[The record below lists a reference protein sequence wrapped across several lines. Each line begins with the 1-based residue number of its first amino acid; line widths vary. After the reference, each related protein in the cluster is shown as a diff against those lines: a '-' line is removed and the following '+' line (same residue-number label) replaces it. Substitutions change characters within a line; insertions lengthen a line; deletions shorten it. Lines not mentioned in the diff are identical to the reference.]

1 MSTKANSRW
10 YDEVREITERLVRI
24 NSISP
29 SVAGENACAAEITQA
44 LAERGLTPGYWKTGG
59 DERKNVWTMLEGGAV
74 PPAAIKIPT
83 VILIG
88 HHDVAGV
95 QDFFPA
101 EDPFDPQALQEALFE
116 QFEKNPDT
124 EDELLLDA
132 GSQEWMFGRGSF
144 DMKSGI
150 AAQIAVMG
158 ALAKSKDALPGN
170 VVMVTTYDEEV
181 ESAGTIGVVEKLVQL
196 REAHNLEYVGVINSD
211 YTAPRGPGDDNRYI
225 YRGTIGKLLACFYVR
240 GCETHVGEAFR
251 GLDANLIASNLIQET
266 NLNVEL
272 CDEADGEITVPSVTQ
287 KQRDFKARYDA
298 QTPISAVVHCSV
310 LTHSWTPQDILVR
323 MVALAG
329 RALSSANHRRVV
341 QWGEYARRQN
351 SAMSLEDLGGRV
363 WTYQQLVEAVEEK
376 LGQSEPGLRQ
386 QLEER
391 AFGYV
396 MQARQMLG
404 KLSQRERD
412 FLIDNGQLIGIDSRE
427 KSLIIVRALVDIA
440 GREGVMDLRKPA
452 IVVYF
457 APPFFPPIRGDRES
471 RLNRAIA
478 AEVSSGAY
486 GDIRFRGFYP
496 YVSDISFMRVDEA
509 LYQSLPTLAK
519 NFPLWRDRNEEVDE
533 RLRDEYFVIPSDLI
547 HELDCDVANIGP
559 WGKEAHGKGERV
571 YMPYSFET
579 VPELIHNVILRV
591 LRDATGQT

>member
-10 YDEVREITERLVRI
+10 YDEVKELTERLVRI

-44 LAERGLTPGYWKTGG
+44 LEERGLTPGYWRTSG
-59 DERKNVWTMLEGGAV
+59 DERKNVWTMVKGGAV
-74 PPAAIKIPT
+74 PPAGLKIPT

-95 QDFFPA
+95 QDFSD
-101 EDPFDPQALQEALFE
+101 EDPFDPQALEEALFE
-116 QFEKNPDT
+116 QYRKNPNT

-158 ALAKSKDALPGN
+158 ALARAKDALPGN

-181 ESAGTIGVVEKLVQL
+181 ESAGTIGVVEKLVKL

-211 YTAPRGPGDDNRYI
+211 YTAPREPGDDNRYI

-298 QTPISAVVHCSV
+298 QTPISAIVHCSV
-310 LTHSWTPQDILVR
+310 LTHSRTPQDILVR

-341 QWGEYARRQN
+341 QWGEYSRRQN

-376 LGQSEPGLRQ
+376 LGQREPGLRQ

-396 MQARQMLG
+396 RQARQMLE

-412 FLIDNGQLIGIDSRE
+412 FLIDNGQLVGIDSRE

-471 RLNRAIA
+471 RLNLAIA

-486 GDIRFRGFYP
+486 GDVRFRGFYP

-509 LYQSLPTLAK
+509 VYRSLPTLAK
-519 NFPLWRDRNEEVDE
+519 NFPLWRDRDEEIDE
-533 RLRDEYFVIPSDLI
+533 RLRDEYFIIPFDLI

-591 LRDATGQT
+591 LRDTESET